1 MAPSRKSTALYT
13 LDDLKASFAL
23 FCCVCGIG
31 TLGMPANFARAGP
44 YLAIAALLFMAA
56 SNIYATIA
64 LSKVMLMAPKRVKTY
79 SDLGE
84 WVMGKPGRY
93 LALVA
98 QMGVCLM
105 IPCAF
110 LVLGSTLFETLF
122 PAAFSQ
128 IYWIVFMAVMVFP
141 VALMPTLKESA
152 GMMFA
157 GSLGT
162 IIADIVGIY
171 VLLHEMSGHPSP
183 PSPDV
188 SLDQVVTVFG
198 NLALA
203 YGAAIVIP
211 DLQREHSEPH
221 RMPRV
226 IFVTLFIISCFF
238 LTLASLG
245 YSVAGCQMSGNLLF
259 SIAGSGS
266 DGKATLGF
274 VADRGAV
281 VMAFLFM
288 QLHITIAFSTFLHP
302 TFYML
307 ERLVLG
313 MHMEEI
319 VDDEGD
325 ELDQADKLSYVSVNT
340 PSIYSKST
348 TSADLEQNAAVRKL
362 VTVQDTDELAEY
374 RGTRNVLR
382 YVLLRTVL
390 IALLV
395 VASVA
400 LRTHFLALAD
410 FIGASA
416 HSTSCLILPLVFY
429 LKVCWKKI
437 PLWERAIALF
447 IIIVCI
453 ICGVYVTIQT
463 GKELFRGTE
472 TATPETPVFPFCHVE
487 HQFVSYFIK
496 SNTTSS
502 A

>member
-1 MAPSRKSTALYT
+1 MSPPRKSTAFYT
-13 LDDLKASFAL
+13 ADDAKASFAL

-44 YLAIAALLFMAA
+44 YLAVVALLFMAA
-56 SNIYATIA
+56 SNIYATVT
-64 LSKVMLMAPKRVKTY
+64 LSKLLLMAPKSVKTY

-105 IPCAF
+105 VPCAF
-110 LVLGSTLFETLF
+110 LVLGSKLFEVLF
-122 PAAFSQ
+122 PTAFSQ
-128 IYWIVFMAVMVFP
+128 TYWVVFMAMVVFP
-141 VALMPTLKESA
+141 VALMPTMKESA

-162 IIADIVGIY
+162 VIADIVGIY
-171 VLLHEMSGHPSP
+171 VLLHEMSGHPAP

-221 RMPRV
+221 RMPKV
-226 IFVTLFIISCFF
+226 VFVTLSVISCFF
-238 LTLASLG
+238 LALAALG
-245 YSVAGCQMSGNLLF
+245 YSAAGCQMSGNMLF

-266 DGKATLGF
+266 SGLTTLGF
-274 VADRGAV
+274 TANRGAV
-281 VMAFLFM
+281 VMAYLFM
-288 QLHITIAFSTFLHP
+288 QLHITVAFSTFMHP

-313 MHMEEI
+313 MHMEE
-319 VDDEGD
+319 VAGDDEQ
-325 ELDQADKLSYVSVNT
+325 EQAEKLSYVSAST

-348 TSADLEQNAAVRKL
+348 TSVDLEQNAERRL
-362 VTVQDTDELAEY
+362 VTVQSTDEMAQY

-390 IALLV
+390 IAVLV

-400 LRTHFLALAD
+400 LRNHFLELAD

-437 PLWERAIALF
+437 PLWERACALL
-447 IIIVCI
+447 IIVVCMV
-453 ICGVYVTIQT
+453 CGIYVSIQT
-463 GKELFRGTE
+463 GKVLFGGTE
-472 TATPETPVFPFCHVE
+472 EVTPETPVFPFCVVE
-487 HQFVSYFIK
+487 HKFLPYYVK
-496 SNTTSS
+496 NANSS